1 MEEDLGEIQI
11 SENLTEALER
21 LLLRIRY
28 VPALGVE
35 DFMRDYGDTRFGR
48 LLMYLL
54 IYRNKA
60 LDWDQRGARIG
71 FEDAELLAGFQP
83 QFHHVFPEKFLE
95 GHIDAPLVDAMS
107 NIAVIGPS
115 INIRISKQNPMDYIP
130 RSKIDAAKLRQQFIS
145 GQITNT
151 SVKQY
156 PEWLCAR
163 AEELA
168 GAGNSFLED
177 LRGELNLPAIVVETE
192 KQDYAYDVA

>member
-1 MEEDLGEIQI
+1 MASQGMRCSQPITPLLPSPLSWNKFPDEPFSKIFYWFLQASRFSRYSSSSTSSMEEDLGEIQI

-71 FEDAELLAGFQP
+71 F
-83 QFHHVFPEKFLE
+83 
-95 GHIDAPLVDAMS
+95 
-107 NIAVIGPS
+107 
-115 INIRISKQNPMDYIP
+115 
-130 RSKIDAAKLRQQFIS
+130 
-145 GQITNT
+145 
-151 SVKQY
+151 
-156 PEWLCAR
+156 
-163 AEELA
+163 
-168 GAGNSFLED
+168 
-177 LRGELNLPAIVVETE
+177 
-192 KQDYAYDVA
+192 